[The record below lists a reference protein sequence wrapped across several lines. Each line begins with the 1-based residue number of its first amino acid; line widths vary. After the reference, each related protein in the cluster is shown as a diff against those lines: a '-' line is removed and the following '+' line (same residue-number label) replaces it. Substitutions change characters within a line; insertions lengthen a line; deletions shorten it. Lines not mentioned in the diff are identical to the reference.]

1 MKILYVAE
9 LVGKAGL
16 YAFKKG
22 MGEFKKSGA
31 LPEGL
36 LPWGGAVDF
45 VIVCADGA
53 TGGNGL
59 GRNHAAYI
67 RKLGADV
74 LTTGE
79 CCFYKKDLTEN
90 IEKIPYVLRPENLNA
105 GAPGIGSR
113 IFKVGNEK
121 VAVTVLLGQSGFGKI
136 HGDNPFSMLPS
147 LLERLRQ
154 ETPYVIVDFHAGATG
169 EKKTLF
175 ALADGRCSAVIGSH
189 TRVQTADET
198 VLPGGTAVITDA
210 GRTGSAESVGGVDIE
225 GRIGEYLSGIPD
237 WTKEA
242 IDKPELQG
250 ALIDLDKNGK
260 ALSIRRIR
268 LPLPG
273 MVRQENP
280 GQGGGNGRATED
292 ETGAGDASG
301 DTVKDAAEDPAGDE
315 AARRGP
321 G

>member
-22 MGEFKKSGA
+22 MAELRKS
-31 LPEGL
+31 ESF
-36 LPWGGAVDF
+36 DF
-45 VIVCADGA
+45 VIACADGL

-67 RKLGADV
+67 RKLGAHV

-105 GAPGIGSR
+105 GAPGIGAR
-113 IFKVGNEK
+113 IYKAGNEK
-121 VAVTVLLGQSGFGKI
+121 VAVTVLLGQSGFGKV
-136 HGDNPFSMLPS
+136 HGDNPFFLLSS

-175 ALADGRCSAVIGSH
+175 AEADGRCSAVIGSH

-198 VLPGGTAVITDA
+198 VLPGGTAVISDA
-210 GRTGSAESVGGVDIE
+210 GRTGSAESVGGVEIQ
-225 GRIGEYLSGIPD
+225 GRIKEYLSGIPE

-242 IDKPELQG
+242 LDKPELQG
-250 ALIDLDKNGK
+250 VILDLDKSGR
-260 ALSIRRIR
+260 ALSIRRLR

-273 MVRQENP
+273 MVPQE
-280 GQGGGNGRATED
+280 
-292 ETGAGDASG
+292 
-301 DTVKDAAEDPAGDE
+301 KDAAEAAEAVSGDE
-315 AARRGP
+315 SP
-321 G
+321 GNDAGGTE